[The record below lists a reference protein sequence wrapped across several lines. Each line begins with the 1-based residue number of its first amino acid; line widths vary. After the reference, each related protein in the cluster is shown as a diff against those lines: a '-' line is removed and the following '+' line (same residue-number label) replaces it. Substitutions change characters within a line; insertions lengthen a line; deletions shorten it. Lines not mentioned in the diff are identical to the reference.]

1 MSATKEDLFG
11 IEKDEESEYDSEEIE
26 EQGKGFSR
34 SKINRAG
41 SDDESEVESEVE
53 SEDEDGNVAAESGAS
68 DQEELGE
75 ADEDSEVENEEEK
88 DERFA
93 SFEQSPEPT
102 KKSGKKKVK
111 PLTPEQLEKFQK
123 DINKTGV
130 VYLARIPPF
139 MKPVKIKQLLS
150 RYAEIGRVYLAP
162 EDAKITAR
170 RKKYAKNNKQNF
182 TEGWVEFK
190 DKKKAKA
197 VATMLNT
204 QQIGGKKKSYY
215 YYDLWNIKY
224 LPKFKWH
231 HLTEQMAY
239 ESKARQQRLSAEIAQ
254 ATRENKTFI
263 TNVEKSKMIN
273 KMEENKKRKAVDGQS
288 EAPSKFQRNFDQR
301 SIVRREADLTAD
313 RKPDTFANVQPKM
326 KNVLGKVFGGK

>member
-53 SEDEDGNVAAESGAS
+53 DGDEDGNVTAESGDS
-68 DQEELGE
+68 DQEELGG
-75 ADEDSEVENEEEK
+75 ANEDSEADSEEEK

-93 SFEQSPEPT
+93 SFDQSPEPP

-111 PLTPEQLEKFQK
+111 PLTPEELEKFQK

-197 VATMLNT
+197 VAAMLNT

-263 TNVEKSKMIN
+263 SNVEKSKMIN
-273 KMEENKKRKAVDGQS
+273 KMEENKKRKAVDSQS
-288 EAPSKFQRNFDQR
+288 ESPSKFQRNFDQR
-301 SIVRREADLTAD
+301 SIVRREADLTAE
-313 RKPDTFANVQPKM
+313 RKTDTLANVQPKM

>member
-1 MSATKEDLFG
+1 MSASKEDLFG

-53 SEDEDGNVAAESGAS
+53 DGDGDEDGNDAAESGAS
-68 DQEELGE
+68 DQEGLGE
-75 ADEDSEVENEEEK
+75 ANEDSEAESGEDQDNEEEK

-93 SFEQSPEPT
+93 AFDQSPEPP
-102 KKSGKKKVK
+102 KKTGKKKVK
-111 PLTPEQLEKFQK
+111 PLTPEELEKFQK

-204 QQIGGKKKSYY
+204 QQIG
-215 YYDLWNIKY
+215 KY
-224 LPKFKWH
+224 
-231 HLTEQMAY
+231 
-239 ESKARQQRLSAEIAQ
+239 SRARISIPVIR
-254 ATRENKTFI
+254 
-263 TNVEKSKMIN
+263 TNL
-273 KMEENKKRKAVDGQS
+273 Q
-288 EAPSKFQRNFDQR
+288 FF
-301 SIVRREADLTAD
+301 L
-313 RKPDTFANVQPKM
+313 
-326 KNVLGKVFGGK
+326 

>member
-1 MSATKEDLFG
+1 MSASKEDLFG

-41 SDDESEVESEVE
+41 SDDESEVESEAE
-53 SEDEDGNVAAESGAS
+53 SSDEDEDEKNAVESDAS
-68 DQEELGE
+68 GQEALGG
-75 ADEDSEVENEEEK
+75 ADEDSEAEGDEDQDDEEEEK

-93 SFEQSPEPT
+93 AFDESPEPT

-111 PLTPEQLEKFQK
+111 PLTPEELEKFQK

-162 EDAKITAR
+162 EDAKISAR
-170 RKKYAKNNKQNF
+170 RRKYAKNNKQNF

-197 VATMLNT
+197 VAAMLNT
-204 QQIGGKKKSYY
+204 QQIGECSCVI
-215 YYDLWNIKY
+215 NISTRNSNQH
-224 LPKFKWH
+224 F
-231 HLTEQMAY
+231 TFFFQA
-239 ESKARQQRLSAEIAQ
+239 ARKRAITTMIFGTS
-254 ATRENKTFI
+254 NTF
-263 TNVEKSKMIN
+263 
-273 KMEENKKRKAVDGQS
+273 QS
-288 EAPSKFQRNFDQR
+288 S
-301 SIVRREADLTAD
+301 SGT
-313 RKPDTFANVQPKM
+313 T
-326 KNVLGKVFGGK
+326 